1 MVVSQTEKNNIYQDN
16 VVYVVKKEG
25 SCLMGMNTVFITR
38 HTLTSAPITP
48 KLVSLRYSKG
58 FDLLDV
64 FKKAYRYSGI

>member
-1 MVVSQTEKNNIYQDN
+1 MR
-16 VVYVVKKEG
+16 
-25 SCLMGMNTVFITR
+25 MNTVFITR